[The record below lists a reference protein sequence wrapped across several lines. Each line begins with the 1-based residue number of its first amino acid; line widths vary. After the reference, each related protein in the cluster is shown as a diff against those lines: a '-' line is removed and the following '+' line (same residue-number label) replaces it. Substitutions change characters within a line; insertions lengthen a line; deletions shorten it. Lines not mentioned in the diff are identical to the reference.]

1 MPRSKYSPEWATMPS
16 LLSGKGT
23 MMRPIPI
30 LAAAVTAGLA
40 AAWTPTDVP
49 SPADVAAVI
58 GHLGP
63 VPAPPDGRLTAAKAE
78 LGQRLFEDPSLSGD
92 GSTACMTCHLPDHGY
107 ARSAKLGPAYPSQT
121 ERRNAPTLI
130 NVAYNEP
137 LIWDGRAPSLD
148 EQATDPIRS
157 VLHMSSDLDHVVD
170 RLAAVPSYLEDF
182 ARAYGDE
189 AITPERIA
197 NAIASFER
205 TLVFD
210 GSPLD
215 LYMDGDES
223 ALSERHKRGLAL
235 FMGKANCIACHHGP
249 NLTDHRF
256 HNLGV
261 PDDHVTGDPA
271 VMASIRS
278 DARGTGYQ
286 DWATLDEDPGRAQVT
301 QDPADL
307 GAFRTMGLR
316 NIKESPPYMHN
327 GALRTLED
335 VVRFY
340 DRGGGDHPN
349 KSEQIVPLG
358 LTDDEV
364 ADLVAFLEQALQG
377 AQREID

>member
-1 MPRSKYSPEWATMPS
+1 MIRLILTLATAVAP
-16 LLSGKGT
+16 GV
-23 MMRPIPI
+23 
-30 LAAAVTAGLA
+30 AAARPA
-40 AAWTPTDVP
+40 TDVP
-49 SPADVAAVI
+49 SPAEVAAVI

-63 VPAPPDGRLTAAKAE
+63 VPAPQDNPLTEAKAK

-92 GSTACMTCHLPDHGY
+92 GSTACMTCHLADHGY
-107 ARSAKLGPAYPSQT
+107 AASAKLGPAYPGET

-137 LIWDGRAPSLD
+137 LNWDGRAPSLD
-148 EQATDPIRS
+148 EQAADPIRN
-157 VLHMSSDLDHVVD
+157 VLHMNRDLGRLVE
-170 RLAAVPSYLEDF
+170 RLASVPSYLSDF
-182 ARAYGDE
+182 AKAYGDE
-189 AITPERIA
+189 AITPERIGD
-197 NAIASFER
+197 AIASFER

-215 LYMDGDES
+215 LYMGGDES
-223 ALSERHKRGLAL
+223 ALSEGQKRGLAL
-235 FMGKANCIACHHGP
+235 FMGKARCIACHHGP

-278 DARGTGYQ
+278 DARSTDYR
-286 DWATLDEDPGRAQVT
+286 DWAILEEDAGRALIT
-301 QDPADL
+301 HDPADL

-316 NIKESPPYMHN
+316 NIGESPPYMHN
-327 GALRTLED
+327 GAFARFEE

-340 DRGGGDHPN
+340 DRGGGNHPN
-349 KSEQIVPLG
+349 KSEQMAPLG
-358 LTDDEV
+358 LSDDEV

-377 AQREID
+377 AQRQTD

>member
-1 MPRSKYSPEWATMPS
+1 
-16 LLSGKGT
+16 
-23 MMRPIPI
+23 MMRPRLV
-30 LAAAVTAGLA
+30 LAVAVTAGVA
-40 AAWTPTDVP
+40 AARAATEVP
-49 SPADVAAVI
+49 SPAQVAAVI

-63 VPAPPDGRLTAAKAE
+63 VPAPHDNPLSEAE
-78 LGQRLFEDPSLSGD
+78 ADLGQRLFEDPGLSGD

-107 ARSAKLGPAYPSQT
+107 ATSAKLGPAYPSQR
-121 ERRNAPTLI
+121 ERRNSPTLI

-148 EQATDPIRS
+148 EQAADPIGN
-157 VLHMSSDLDHVVD
+157 VLHMNSDLDRLVE
-170 RLAAVPSYLEDF
+170 RLAGLPSYLQDF
-182 ARAYGDE
+182 AKAYGDE

-223 ALSERHKRGLAL
+223 ALSDRQKRGLAL

-261 PDDHVTGDPA
+261 PDDHVTGNPA

-278 DARGTGYQ
+278 DAGGTGYR
-286 DWATLDEDPGRAQVT
+286 DWATLEEDPGRAQVT

-316 NIKESPPYMHN
+316 NIKESLPYMHN
-327 GALRTLED
+327 GVLRTLED

-349 KSEQIVPLG
+349 KSERIVPLG

-377 AQREID
+377 AQRQMD

>member
-1 MPRSKYSPEWATMPS
+1 
-16 LLSGKGT
+16 
-23 MMRPIPI
+23 MMRPILI
-30 LAAAVTAGLA
+30 LAAMVTANMA
-40 AAWTPTDVP
+40 AAGPATHVP
-49 SPADVAAVI
+49 SPAEVAAVI

-63 VPAPPDGRLTAAKAE
+63 APAPPDGPLTAARVE

-92 GSTACMTCHLPDHGY
+92 GSTACMTCHLPHHGY
-107 ARSAKLGPAYPSQT
+107 AASTRLGPAYPSQA

-137 LIWDGRAPSLD
+137 LNWDGRAPLLNQ
-148 EQATDPIRS
+148 QAADPIGN
-157 VLHMSSDLDHVVD
+157 VLHMNGDLDHVVEQ
-170 RLAAVPSYLEDF
+170 LAKVPSYLEDF
-182 ARAYGDE
+182 TMAYGDE

-197 NAIASFER
+197 DAIASFER

-215 LYMDGDES
+215 LYMGGDGS
-223 ALSERHKRGLAL
+223 ALSDRQKRGLAL
-235 FMGKANCIACHHGP
+235 FMGKARCVACHHGP

-261 PDDHVTGDPA
+261 PDDHVTGDAA
-271 VMASIRS
+271 VMAAIRS
-278 DARGTGYQ
+278 DARATGYP
-286 DWATLDEDPGRAQVT
+286 DWATLEEDPGRAQIT
-301 QDPADL
+301 HHPADL

-340 DRGGGDHPN
+340 NRGGGDHPN
-349 KSEQIVPLG
+349 KSEQVVPLG
-358 LTDDEV
+358 LSDDEV
-364 ADLVAFLEQALQG
+364 GDLVAFLEQALQG
-377 AQREID
+377 AQRQLD